1 MALFM
6 KFVNEPMW
14 KITYILLI
22 IVVCQPILSETYTLP
37 FKVHDM
43 YPDDNVTCDCSY
55 ERHFE
60 IYCYPGKPK
69 HVLHTFETVT
79 LKINVDPSNYDVY
92 LGHTPEEVAEQ
103 LELQQSSWSFNLLS
117 SKSNIHH
124 LDPFNRTCVGVYNM
138 KRGKYTVELLHLRV
152 DYWRVLLIAVAM
164 LTFMSAPQ
172 LSENSLFYY
181 ICGISLGITASFLI
195 LTYFISRLFPKR
207 PLMYG
212 FLIGGSTVALYIVQT
227 IWGNLQLILQQYQK
241 YVLLYIGCT
250 GLISFIVCYR
260 LGPVSDPRS
269 KNLIKWALQGM
280 GLWLIYSSTCYQEAA
295 VALMLTVIM
304 CYNFPSV
311 WISKLQAAW
320 KRRFPPKLK
329 LLSEEEYYEQG
340 VRETKKALEELR
352 GYCSSPECDTWKT
365 VLKLKNPVRFAEF
378 MKGDSHLS
386 DDEMV
391 QYEVESRHSTAD
403 YDYSDEEEED

>member
-195 LTYFISRLFPKR
+195 LTYFISRLFPK
-207 PLMYG
+207 
-212 FLIGGSTVALYIVQT
+212 
-227 IWGNLQLILQQYQK
+227 
-241 YVLLYIGCT
+241 
-250 GLISFIVCYR
+250 
-260 LGPVSDPRS
+260 
-269 KNLIKWALQGM
+269 GM